1 MNGTPG
7 TRTGKGQHDMDV
19 GTKPI
24 KLGRV
29 DAAGSVRHRSHQPIR
44 PTVTTGLPT
53 VLLVDDDEIDVL
65 AVTRA
70 FKALRIA
77 NPVVIARD
85 GIEALDILRGTNGR
99 GRLPAPYLVLLDL
112 NMPRMGGVEF
122 LTELRSDSSLC
133 QTIVFV
139 MTTSEAHGDRVRAYH
154 KNVAG
159 YVLKQG
165 AAGNFIDSIAMLHH
179 YWTMVQF
186 PG

>member
-1 MNGTPG
+1 
-7 TRTGKGQHDMDV
+7 MDV
-19 GTKPI
+19 ITKPA
-24 KLGRV
+24 KSVQLATPPR
-29 DAAGSVRHRSHQPIR
+29 AASRPHRMMLAPA
-44 PTVTTGLPT
+44 PAGLPT
-53 VLLVDDDEIDVL
+53 VLLVDDDEVDVL
-65 AVTRA
+65 AITRA
-70 FKALRIA
+70 FRTLRIA

-85 GIEALDILRGTNGR
+85 GLEALDILRGTNGR
-99 GRLPAPYLVLLDL
+99 ARLSAPYLVLLDL

-122 LTELRSDSSLC
+122 LTELRDDQDLC

-165 AAGNFIDSIAMLHH
+165 AERNFIDSIAMLHH
-179 YWTMVQF
+179 YWTMVQL